1 MYVRKPSWWWD
12 WVWHPVSGC
21 LPVSEGCRFC
31 FAPRYLHSHTW
42 KSETVHDGVTE
53 VRHGRRV
60 WTGKINVARDGKT
73 WTWPLTW
80 PGVDNP
86 ALGPGQPSLIFVV
99 VLGDLFYRA
108 RPTEHI
114 NRVCATIAASPH
126 LGLLCSKYTPE
137 MAAYFATLDPRTVRR
152 WQPKLWLGFSAE
164 NEECFDSRWADI
176 RPLAEAGWFVF
187 VSIAPMLEPVMLPP
201 DFLSLAKWVIVNGE
215 QAKLVRRRPMKTAWV
230 RAIHDQ
236 CAAAH
241 IPLFIKGPHTGGHV
255 APDLQK
261 IRQFPHGQPGLAP
274 CS

>member
-1 MYVRKPSWWWD
+1 MD
-12 WVWHPVSGC
+12 
-21 LPVSEGCRFC
+21 
-31 FAPRYLHSHTW
+31 
-42 KSETVHDGVTE
+42 
-53 VRHGRRV
+53 
-60 WTGKINVARDGKT
+60 VARDGKT

-137 MAAYFATLDPRTVRR
+137 MAAYFAALDPRTVRR
-152 WQPKLWLGFSAE
+152 WQPSCGSA
-164 NEECFDSRWADI
+164 SR
-176 RPLAEAGWFVF
+176 RKPGMVCF

-236 CAAAH
+236 RAAAH
-241 IPLFIKGPHTGGHV
+241 IPLFIKGAAHRRTRRAGPTKNTSV
-255 APDLQK
+255 S
-261 IRQFPHGQPGLAP
+261 GQPGLAP